1 MKQPQEKTYDQL
13 NESCTSDCDY
23 VVIPHNSNLSNGLIF
38 EDPELKDYQ
47 MISKREPL
55 LWKFFNIRASMYY
68 DE

>member
-1 MKQPQEKTYDQL
+1 M
-13 NESCTSDCDY
+13 NASCTSDCDY

-55 LWKFFNIRASMYY
+55 IEIFQHKGSSECMMRMIHIVILNY
-68 DE
+68 